1 MVGSLLR
8 VGMNM
13 WDVNKIIEILASKDR
28 KNAGPTAPACGL
40 CLEEIVFE

>member
-13 WDVNKIIEILASKDR
+13 WEVEKIKEILDGRDR
-28 KNAGPTAPACGL
+28 KDAGPTAPACGL
-40 CLEEIVFE
+40 CLEEIIIE